1 MKRLIL
7 AATAAVA
14 VLSVPLS
21 AAGDAAAGKA
31 MYAKKCAMCHAADG
45 AGAPAM
51 KKKFGDKLKP
61 LGSAEVQKLKD
72 TELAKAFKE
81 ASNHKAILKGVTDA
95 DLDDLIA
102 HIRTLK

>member
-7 AATAAVA
+7 AATAAIA
-14 VLSVPLS
+14 VLCVPLS

-31 MYAKKCAMCHAADG
+31 LYAKKCAMCHAADG
-45 AGAPAM
+45 SGAPAM

-61 LGSAEVQKLKD
+61 LASAEVQKMKD
-72 TELAKAFKE
+72 ADLMKAFKE
-81 ASNHKAILKGVTDA
+81 AANHKAIAKGIADA
-95 DLDDLIA
+95 DLENIVA